1 MANVLD
7 LDIGS
12 SGLEHDDHLS
22 VLCRGCPEAGSDR
35 GWPER
40 GATPAP
46 KRPFNRRPGS
56 ARPLRRFCLLALLLV
71 LVPWFLSRSLCHR
84 LRSSH
89 RPFLSDGLAGRPK
102 NKRPREWARG
112 LICAGAAGVRPAR
125 GPLSSSSQSAW
136 ADLGEVEE
144 REESVPARRG
154 AHSVSASLPSEVATV
169 KHFLGA
175 CHGAACGTG
184 GSDGRGSS
192 RAAGRTQSR
201 SPERRWCRCTSARP
215 REPRN
220 RTRSTCPGSARAS
233 RRRRRARGASG

>member
-1 MANVLD
+1 MIILLSFVAGALRPDRTEGGLREARPRLRSARSTGGPAPLARSDAFAFWLCFWFSSRGSCLVAS
-7 LDIGS
+7 DIGS
-12 SGLEHDDHLS
+12 AHLI
-22 VLCRGCPEAGSDR
+22 
-35 GWPER
+35 
-40 GATPAP
+40 
-46 KRPFNRRPGS
+46 
-56 ARPLRRFCLLALLLV
+56 ARSFQTGLLAV
-71 LVPWFLSRSLCHR
+71 RKTK
-84 LRSSH
+84 
-89 RPFLSDGLAGRPK
+89 GRGG
-102 NKRPREWARG
+102 WARG
-112 LICAGAAGVRPAR
+112 LVSLGAAGVRPAR

-154 AHSVSASLPSEVATV
+154 AHSVSESLPSEVATV

-201 SPERRWCRCTSARP
+201 SPGRRWCRRTSARP

-233 RRRRRARGASG
+233 RRWRRARRASG

>member
-1 MANVLD
+1 VAHLTARQLVGLEDRRDRLDAFERLEAAQRLLAAIVAHRTDHGAERAADRVGAVAHRRDPMANVLD

-12 SGLEHDDHLS
+12 SGLQHDDHLS
-22 VLCRGCPEAGSDR
+22 VLCSGCLEAGSDR
-35 GWPER
+35 GWPET

-169 KHFLGA
+169 K
-175 CHGAACGTG
+175 
-184 GSDGRGSS
+184 
-192 RAAGRTQSR
+192 
-201 SPERRWCRCTSARP
+201 
-215 REPRN
+215 
-220 RTRSTCPGSARAS
+220 
-233 RRRRRARGASG
+233 